1 MNRYLYI
8 VFIEFGIIFVAM
20 HLIIYRE
27 RSGHHLSGIKDFFLC
42 QRVSFCYYLRNVLI
56 H

>member
-8 VFIEFGIIFVAM
+8 IFIEFGIIFVAM

-27 RSGHHLSGIKDFFLC
+27 RSGHHLSGIKDFSCVNAFLF
-42 QRVSFCYYLRNVLI
+42 VTI
-56 H
+56 